1 MGKFD
6 DVVIDVTSNKTKVSF
21 AIQLK
26 HRDTKNNLLSPG
38 NFETENGDFSL
49 KKYCESF
56 KKDLSHMNER
66 CHFILYTNAKFDP
79 KRSAEVKNFTMI
91 QDNCCDENMFF
102 NIFNTSSGG
111 GNVYRFEVNDK
122 TPQDGK
128 IKKSDY
134 EIFFSRFRLF
144 VCQKNFKDIE
154 LDTIEILNTKD
165 IVPKYLDLFR
175 KWHQDRFTN
184 KVIDKTTV
192 NVHLID
198 IFLSPFII
206 SNRYFPVGQNEKLKL
221 FEKVIKEFDVT
232 LLNYSFEHF
241 KENLTDDFNP
251 EEGTEEMFKSYKDLY
266 KIGPKA
272 SADESIMRLAK
283 EMKIIDKSITVLKN
297 EIKLKVMQYAFEK
310 PIIVNFNETSK
321 EFIYKIMELHQLG
334 SKIKFILVGEKIQS
348 TRLSRFRTFE
358 NVSDL
363 RSNNDELYSEV
374 TRTCRLSLQGR
385 KETTLEELIDSC
397 EEICEHVGAIE
408 VLQMLKG
415 KFLIGQATESV
426 PPFYINRKISFKVE
440 TIDEFLDGKFFENNL
455 AVVKL
460 DGKVRKIQNEILK
473 RNIKVVDVQDYLNT
487 THVSNEPTIISTNE
501 ECSNQ
506 LLQDVSKKSNNK
518 SVVYLRISEDND
530 FLIISIEEN
539 HIHTLTRPVNI
550 LCADPGMGKTTM
562 LKNLKKEC
570 DSSFWT
576 IEVDLKTHNEF
587 FKTKHDADELLNHLI
602 EENENS
608 FSKHIK
614 DAFRSKKKIY
624 FFFDGLD
631 EVEKSCVDNVLDSVK
646 ELSSKGFHIWIAS
659 RKNLKTKLEDRFGK
673 VVMDME
679 EIEEEQQKFYIENRL
694 MKEYNHEHIENII
707 SKIFN
712 NSDIDNNCQILGK
725 VLQLYIITQN
735 FLDDKELHRNVTE
748 HTFLFTKMYDLFFRG
763 RFEHNRNKESL
774 NPTQIWADV
783 EDTLE
788 IYEHLAVHSVLDD
801 EVFQKLKMD
810 LRRAG
815 RFLNKIK
822 MNKDPLGIVTK
833 INDEGKAVFEH
844 PTYGEYFAARY
855 FSNNFDKARLIR
867 EELFS
872 DGHNNLMMILSA
884 ILAEDNPLHLAVIYQ
899 NMDQIEKYI
908 DDKNVHDKAGRNP
921 LHLATYIEPRFV
933 GPKSCFIVS
942 IETIEYLTNI
952 SILKRMVKF
961 NYADCDNLF
970 EWNALEYAF
979 ENKSFVTVEMILKRC
994 EYPKEEL
1001 HQYIKKYINNDNCVL
1016 FCLTHGC
1023 KKLLS
1028 AILENSKRSNN
1039 YLKLNN
1045 FTIIEHTIKNCY
1057 FQKDETLRFVFDTLK
1072 NKYYFYVNS
1081 INERGETALHLAAK
1095 RGKTYAVQ
1103 MLLEK
1108 GASEYCETKNQKTP
1122 LTLALENGHERTA
1135 NLLKLTKPFS
1145 RIMKTPRLLTQNG
1158 ISHEDLKNNNEFR
1171 LHLAA
1176 YSGNVKKVKLLIDE
1190 GEIVNAVTNNRET
1203 PLHIAAFK
1211 GNVDIAE
1218 LLIEKGASV
1227 NALATDNETPLHRA
1241 AQWENS
1247 KTAEL
1252 LIEKGASINA
1262 FTTDNETPL
1271 HWAAEGE
1278 NSKTAELLIE
1288 KGASVNALTTN
1299 NQTPLHWAVDRGN
1312 IKTAELL
1319 IEKGASVNALTT
1331 DNETPLHRAAQRE
1344 NSKTAELLIEKGAS
1358 VNALTTDNQTPLHRA
1373 AQSENS
1379 KTAELLIE
1387 KGASVNAL
1395 TTDNQTPLH
1404 WAAQSENSKT
1414 AELLI
1419 EKGASAN
1426 ALGFDNV
1433 TPLHRAAQ
1441 SENTPTAELLIEK
1454 GASVNA
1460 FTTANQTPLH
1470 WAVDRGN
1477 IKTAE
1482 LLIQKGASINAVTT
1496 DNETPLHWAAQS
1508 ENSKT
1513 AKLLIE
1519 KGASVNAL
1527 TTNNETPLHWAV
1539 ISGNIK
1545 TAELLIEKG
1554 ASVNALTTDNETPLH
1569 RAAQRENSKTA
1580 ELLIEKGASVNALT
1594 TDNETP
1600 LHWASQHENLKTAE
1614 LLIEEGAS
1622 VNALTTNNQTP
1633 LHWAVIRGNIKTAEL
1648 LIEKGASIN
1657 AVTTDNE
1664 TPLHWAAQSENS
1676 KTAKLLIEKGA
1687 SVNALTT
1694 NNETPLHWAVISGNI
1709 KTAELLI
1716 EKGASVNAL
1725 TTDNET
1731 PLHRAAQRENSKT
1744 AELLIEKGASVN
1756 ALTTDNETPLHWAS
1770 QHENLKTAEL
1780 LIEEG
1785 ASVNA
1790 LTTNNQTP
1798 LHWAVIRGNNG

>member
-1 MGKFD
+1 MASRNTPGVGNEYEVLIPAYFALKLNKEESIEDFHIQSNVPDMGNMD
-6 DVVIDVTSNKTKVSF
+6 DVVIDVTRNKTQVSF

-26 HRDTKNNLLSPG
+26 HKETKNKRLSPG
-38 NFETENGDFSL
+38 TFEAEKGDFSL

-56 KKDLSHMNER
+56 NGLSDDNKR
-66 CHFILYTNAKFDP
+66 RQFILYTNAKFDP
-79 KRSAEVKNFTMI
+79 KRSKEVKNFKMI
-91 QDNCCDENMFF
+91 QDDCCDEIF

-134 EIFFSRFRLF
+134 EIFFAQFRLF

-154 LDTIEILNTKD
+154 LDTVKILNTKD
-165 IVPKYLDLFR
+165 DVVPKYLNLFR
-175 KWHQDRFTN
+175 KWHQNRFTN

-192 NVHLID
+192 NVHLTD

-206 SNRYFPVGQNEKLKL
+206 TNRYFPVGQNEKLKL

-232 LLNYSFEHF
+232 LVNDSFKNF
-241 KENLTDDFNP
+241 KENLTHDFNP
-251 EEGTEEMFKSYKDLY
+251 EEGTEEMFKSYKELY

-283 EMKIIDKSITVLKN
+283 EMKIIDKSVKVLEN
-297 EIKLKVMQYAFEK
+297 EVKLKVLQYVFEK

-321 EFIYKIMELHQLG
+321 ELIYKIMELHQLG

-415 KFLIGQATESV
+415 QFLIGQATESV
-426 PPFYINRKISFKVE
+426 PPFYINRKISFKVK
-440 TIDEFLDGKFFENNL
+440 TIEEFLDGKFFENNL
-455 AVVKL
+455 AVVKF
-460 DGKVRKIQNEILK
+460 DRKVRKIQNEILK
-473 RNIKVVDVQDYLNT
+473 CNIKVVDVQDYLNT
-487 THVSNEPTIISTNE
+487 THISNEPTIISTNE
-501 ECSNQ
+501 ECSKQ
-506 LLQDVSKKSNNK
+506 LLQDVSEKSNNK
-518 SVVYLRISEDND
+518 YVVYLRISEDND
-530 FLIISIEEN
+530 FLVISIEEN
-539 HIHTLTRPVNI
+539 HIHSLTRPVNI

-646 ELSSKGFHIWIAS
+646 ELSSKGFHIWISS

-694 MKEYNHEHIENII
+694 MKEYNHEQIENII

-822 MNKDPLGIVTK
+822 TNKDPLGIVTK

-844 PTYGEYFAARY
+844 PTYGEYFAARF

-872 DGHNNLMMILSA
+872 DGHKNLMMILSV
-884 ILAEDNPLHLAVIYQ
+884 ILAEDNPLHLAVIYR
-899 NMDQIEKYI
+899 NVDQIEKYI

-1001 HQYIKKYINNDNCVL
+1001 H
-1016 FCLTHGC
+1016 H
-1023 KKLLS
+1023 
-1028 AILENSKRSNN
+1028 
-1039 YLKLNN
+1039 
-1045 FTIIEHTIKNCY
+1045 
-1057 FQKDETLRFVFDTLK
+1057 
-1072 NKYYFYVNS
+1072 
-1081 INERGETALHLAAK
+1081 
-1095 RGKTYAVQ
+1095 
-1103 MLLEK
+1103 
-1108 GASEYCETKNQKTP
+1108 
-1122 LTLALENGHERTA
+1122 
-1135 NLLKLTKPFS
+1135 
-1145 RIMKTPRLLTQNG
+1145 
-1158 ISHEDLKNNNEFR
+1158 
-1171 LHLAA
+1171 
-1176 YSGNVKKVKLLIDE
+1176 GNVKKVKLLIDE

-1227 NALATDNETPLHRA
+1227 NALTTDNETPLHRA

-1252 LIEKGASINA
+1252 LIEKGASVNA
-1262 FTTDNETPL
+1262 LTTDNETPL
-1271 HWAAEGE
+1271 HRAAQSE

-1299 NQTPLHWAVDRGN
+1299 NETPLHWAVDRGN

-1358 VNALTTDNQTPLHRA
+1358 VNALTTDNETPLHRA

-1395 TTDNQTPLH
+1395 TTDNETPLHRAAQSKNSKTAELLIEKGASVNALTTDNETPLHRAAQHGNSKTAELLIEKGASVNALTTGNETPLH
-1404 WAAQSENSKT
+1404 WAAQRENSKT

-1419 EKGASAN
+1419 EKGASVN
-1426 ALGFDNV
+1426 AL
-1433 TPLHRAAQ
+1433 
-1441 SENTPTAELLIEK
+1441 
-1454 GASVNA
+1454 
-1460 FTTANQTPLH
+1460 
-1470 WAVDRGN
+1470 
-1477 IKTAE
+1477 
-1482 LLIQKGASINAVTT
+1482 TT
-1496 DNETPLHWAAQS
+1496 DNETPLHRAAEN

-1513 AKLLIE
+1513 AELLIE

-1527 TTNNETPLHWAV
+1527 TTNNETPLHLAV
-1539 ISGNIK
+1539 LRENTKTAELLIEKGASVNALTTNNETPLHLAVLRGNTKTAELLIEKGASVNALTTNNETPLHRAAQRENSK

-1600 LHWASQHENLKTAE
+1600 LHWA
-1614 LLIEEGAS
+1614 
-1622 VNALTTNNQTP
+1622 
-1633 LHWAVIRGNIKTAEL
+1633 VIRGNIKTAEL
-1648 LIEKGASIN
+1648 LIEKGASVN
-1657 AVTTDNE
+1657 ALTTDNQ
-1664 TPLHWAAQSENS
+1664 TPLHWAAQHDNS
-1676 KTAKLLIEKGA
+1676 KTAELLIEKGA

-1694 NNETPLHWAVISGNI
+1694 GNQTPLHWAAQCDNSKTAELLIEKGASVNALTTDNETPLHRAAQSENSKTAELLIEKGASVNALTTDNQTPLHWAAQLENS

-1756 ALTTDNETPLHWAS
+1756 ALTTDNETPLHWAA
-1770 QHENLKTAEL
+1770 QHENTKTAEL
-1780 LIEEG
+1780 LIEKG

-1790 LTTNNQTP
+1790 LTTDNETP
-1798 LHWAVIRGNNG
+1798 LHWAAQRGKFKNSRITNRERSIC

>member
-1 MGKFD
+1 MGNMD
-6 DVVIDVTSNKTKVSF
+6 DVVIDVTRNKTQVSF

-26 HRDTKNNLLSPG
+26 HKETKNKRLSPG
-38 NFETENGDFSL
+38 TFEAEKGDFSL

-56 KKDLSHMNER
+56 NGLSDVNKR
-66 CHFILYTNAKFDP
+66 RQFILYTNAKFDP
-79 KRSAEVKNFTMI
+79 KRSKEVKNFKMI
-91 QDNCCDENMFF
+91 QDDCCDEIF

-134 EIFFSRFRLF
+134 EIFFAQFRLF

-154 LDTIEILNTKD
+154 LDTVKILNTKD
-165 IVPKYLDLFR
+165 DVVPKYLNLFR
-175 KWHQDRFTN
+175 KWHQNRFTN

-198 IFLSPFII
+198 IFLSPFVT
-206 SNRYFPVGQNEKLKL
+206 NRHLLVSQEEKLKL
-221 FEKVIKEFDVT
+221 FERVVKEFDITLIKNNWSENFADNLVEDSDLKRSGVPNT
-232 LLNYSFEHF
+232 LLNQCCIS
-241 KENLTDDFNP
+241 
-251 EEGTEEMFKSYKDLY
+251 
-266 KIGPKA
+266 
-272 SADESIMRLAK
+272 LAK
-283 EMKIIDKSITVLKN
+283 KRKIIEKTVTKL
-297 EIKLKVMQYAFEK
+297 EPQIKLKVLQYFLEK
-310 PIIVNFNETSK
+310 PIIVNFNEIS
-321 EFIYKIMELHQLG
+321 EELIYKIMELHQLG
-334 SKIKFILVGEKIQS
+334 SKIKFILVGQGIQS
-348 TRLSRFRTFE
+348 ARLSRFRTFE
-358 NVSDL
+358 NVNDL
-363 RSNNDELYSEV
+363 GSNDELYSEV

-397 EEICEHVGAIE
+397 EEICKHVGAKEI
-408 VLQMLKG
+408 LQMLKG
-415 KFLIGQATESV
+415 QFLIGQATESV
-426 PPFYINRKISFKVE
+426 PPFYINRKISFKVK
-440 TIDEFLDGKFFENNL
+440 TIEEFLDGKFFENNL
-455 AVVKL
+455 AVVKF
-460 DGKVRKIQNEILK
+460 DRKVRKIQNEILK
-473 RNIKVVDVQDYLNT
+473 CNIKVVDVQDYLNT
-487 THVSNEPTIISTNE
+487 THISNEPTIISTNE
-501 ECSNQ
+501 ECSKQ
-506 LLQDVSKKSNNK
+506 LLQDVSEKSNNK
-518 SVVYLRISEDND
+518 YVVYLRISEDND
-530 FLIISIEEN
+530 FLVISIEEN
-539 HIHTLTRPVNI
+539 HIHSLTRPVNI

-659 RKNLKTKLEDRFGK
+659 RKNLKTKLEDRFDK

-844 PTYGEYFAARY
+844 PTYGEYFAARF

-933 GPKSCFIVS
+933 SPKSCFIVS

-979 ENKSFVTVEMILKRC
+979 KNKSFVSVEIILKRC
-994 EYPKEEL
+994 EYSKEEL
-1001 HQYIKKYINNDNCVL
+1001 HHYIKKYINNDNYVL

-1023 KKLLS
+1023 RKLLS
-1028 AILENSKRSNN
+1028 AILEKSERSNN

-1057 FQKDETLRFVFDTLK
+1057 FKEDKTLRFVIDTLK
-1072 NKYYFYVNS
+1072 YNFYLDSTNDR
-1081 INERGETALHLAAK
+1081 EETVLHLAAK
-1095 RGKTYAVQ
+1095 YGKTYAVK

-1108 GASEYCETKNQKTP
+1108 GALKFLITKNKQTP
-1122 LTLALENGHERTA
+1122 LDLAIENRHEQTA
-1135 NLLKLTKPFS
+1135 IFLINYS
-1145 RIMKTPRLLTQNG
+1145 EM
-1158 ISHEDLKNNNEFR
+1158 ISNVPSSSFPKNNNKFR

-1203 PLHIAAFK
+1203 PLHFAAFK
-1211 GNVDIAE
+1211 ENVDTAELLIEKGASVNALTTNNETPLHCAAQRDNSKTAELLIEKGASVNALTTNNETPLHCAAQGDNSKTAELLIEKGASVNALTTNNETPLHCAAQGDNSKTAELLIEKGASVNALTTNNETPLHCAAQGDNSKTAELLIEKGASVNALTNDKETPLDWAVKRENSKTAELLIEKCASVNASGIGNKTPLHWAAQHENSKTAELLIEKGASVNALTNRKETPLYCAVRHGNSKTAELLIEKGASVNALTTRTAAPLHLAAALKNSKIAE

-1227 NALATDNETPLHRA
+1227 NALTANNESPLHCA
-1241 AQWENS
+1241 AQCENS

-1252 LIEKGASINA
+1252 LIEKGASVNA
-1262 FTTDNETPL
+1262 LVITNETPL
-1271 HWAAEGE
+1271 HYAARHGYSKTAELLIEKGASVNAHTFENQTPLHWAVQLK

-1299 NQTPLHWAVDRGN
+1299 NQTPLH
-1312 IKTAELL
+1312 
-1319 IEKGASVNALTT
+1319 
-1331 DNETPLHRAAQRE
+1331 
-1344 NSKTAELLIEKGAS
+1344 
-1358 VNALTTDNQTPLHRA
+1358 
-1373 AQSENS
+1373 
-1379 KTAELLIE
+1379 
-1387 KGASVNAL
+1387 
-1395 TTDNQTPLH
+1395 
-1404 WAAQSENSKT
+1404 
-1414 AELLI
+1414 
-1419 EKGASAN
+1419 
-1426 ALGFDNV
+1426 
-1433 TPLHRAAQ
+1433 
-1441 SENTPTAELLIEK
+1441 
-1454 GASVNA
+1454 
-1460 FTTANQTPLH
+1460 
-1470 WAVDRGN
+1470 
-1477 IKTAE
+1477 
-1482 LLIQKGASINAVTT
+1482 
-1496 DNETPLHWAAQS
+1496 
-1508 ENSKT
+1508 
-1513 AKLLIE
+1513 
-1519 KGASVNAL
+1519 
-1527 TTNNETPLHWAV
+1527 
-1539 ISGNIK
+1539 
-1545 TAELLIEKG
+1545 
-1554 ASVNALTTDNETPLH
+1554 
-1569 RAAQRENSKTA
+1569 
-1580 ELLIEKGASVNALT
+1580 
-1594 TDNETP
+1594 
-1600 LHWASQHENLKTAE
+1600 
-1614 LLIEEGAS
+1614 
-1622 VNALTTNNQTP
+1622 
-1633 LHWAVIRGNIKTAEL
+1633 
-1648 LIEKGASIN
+1648 
-1657 AVTTDNE
+1657 
-1664 TPLHWAAQSENS
+1664 
-1676 KTAKLLIEKGA
+1676 
-1687 SVNALTT
+1687 
-1694 NNETPLHWAVISGNI
+1694 
-1709 KTAELLI
+1709 
-1716 EKGASVNAL
+1716 
-1725 TTDNET
+1725 
-1731 PLHRAAQRENSKT
+1731 
-1744 AELLIEKGASVN
+1744 
-1756 ALTTDNETPLHWAS
+1756 
-1770 QHENLKTAEL
+1770 
-1780 LIEEG
+1780 
-1785 ASVNA
+1785 
-1790 LTTNNQTP
+1790 
-1798 LHWAVIRGNNG
+1798 